1 MSVTNIIIM
10 LLSIFSIL
18 LLSLLFFIPS
28 DSEVYKLISYFD
40 FILCMI
46 FLVDFFNQL
55 FRAENKWKYFYTV
68 GWLDLISSLPMV
80 SEFRFARVFRIFRI
94 FRIIKSIKLLISY
107 IMNNKTASLY
117 GFVIFTAFT
126 TLVLA
131 TTAVL
136 YVEKDVG
143 NIQTAEDALWWSF
156 ITITTVGYG
165 DFYPVTNIGKSIT
178 FFLIVCGIASFGT
191 AISYINQKAVSAI
204 KEEEE

>member
-18 LLSLLFFIPS
+18 LLSLLFFIPV
-28 DSEVYKLISYFD
+28 DSEIYKLIGYFD

-46 FLVDFFNQL
+46 FLIDFLNQL

-80 SEFRFARVFRIFRI
+80 SEFRFVRIFRIFRI
-94 FRIIKSIKLLISY
+94 FRIIKSIKLLIAF
-107 IMNNKTASLY
+107 ILNNRAASLY
-117 GFVIFTAFT
+117 GFVVFIAFT
-126 TLVLA
+126 TLVLS

-136 YVEKDVG
+136 YFEKDVG

-178 FFLIVCGIASFGT
+178 FVLIVCGIASFGT
-191 AISYINQKAVSAI
+191 AISWINRFAVSYKI
-204 KEEEE
+204 R